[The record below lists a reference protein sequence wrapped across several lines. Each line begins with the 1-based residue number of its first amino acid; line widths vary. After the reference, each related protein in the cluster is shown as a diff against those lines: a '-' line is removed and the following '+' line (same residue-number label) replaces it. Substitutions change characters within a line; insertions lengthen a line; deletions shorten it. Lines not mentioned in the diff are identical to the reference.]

1 MEAKIPSE
9 VQPRLVTKAQPSV
22 KRQAE
27 KVTDTKINMPS
38 VFGQIFQDLHFPVSK
53 IQIIKYLHFNSNG
66 ELLSK
71 IQNIEEKQY
80 SNESEIAR
88 AAGIIP

>member
-9 VQPRLVTKAQPSV
+9 GQPSV

-27 KVTDTKINMPS
+27 KVTDTIINIPS
-38 VFGQIFQDLHFPVSK
+38 VFGQTFKDLHFPVSK
-53 IQIIKYLHFNSNG
+53 IQIIKYLHFDSNG

-80 SNESEIAR
+80 SNESEIVRGAE
-88 AAGIIP
+88 IIP